1 MLGLGSGRAWFGNR
15 FSVSPL
21 RLPVYVLRGFAPRF
35 ALEKIRQRPIL
46 PGRLQ
51 PSTFGAERLNFC
63 VRVFG
68 MRTGGSLSPSSP
80 EFVEYVSD
88 TFTTA

>member
-1 MLGLGSGRAWFGNR
+1 MLGLGSGRVWFGNR
-15 FSVSPL
+15 FLRFPSPPSGICAP
-21 RLPVYVLRGFAPRF
+21 RASLRGSLLKKSGN
-35 ALEKIRQRPIL
+35 ALSSQVVSNQVLSARKGL
-46 PGRLQ
+46 T
-51 PSTFGAERLNFC
+51 S
-63 VRVFG
+63 VFG

>member
-1 MLGLGSGRAWFGNR
+1 MLGLGAGRAWFGNR

-35 ALEKIRQRPIL
+35 ALEKSGNALSSQVVSNQVLSARKGL
-46 PGRLQ
+46 T
-51 PSTFGAERLNFC
+51 S
-63 VRVFG
+63 VFG